1 MKNKNLKERVRRLK
15 NLPTQINDLLEKFP
29 VDIPEKYQKM
39 LLDKIFEDK
48 DLNNI
53 LEALEH
59 NRPPRF
65 VLIGRTGVGKSSLL
79 NAMFGTYLAEIS
91 DVEVGTVNTR
101 SFEYWEDKEKVL
113 EVLDTRGIG
122 ESEAG
127 SIKAED
133 QLKNDIEK
141 LNPDAILFLVR
152 AKDRSRID
160 KDIAELKEITAKL
173 NDSYPV
179 IAVSTQVDELEPSR
193 IKEPNKYP
201 AKKIKNIKQAE
212 KQLKRLLE
220 KNSVNYLDIVSVSSY
235 VEWGK
240 PNVDEPIYDLDYLN
254 EDEKEKLEIK
264 NDFRFQIDEL
274 IDKLANN
281 VELNTR
287 INLLLETKTELVVNE
302 LTDKIINAFATA
314 AFAIGANPI
323 PMSDLLLL
331 TPLQAVLVSI
341 IAYLSGRDLNY
352 ETSKEFLKAMGGNMV
367 AAKVFQQGAKFLNG
381 VFPGAGSGISAAI
394 ASSGTKLIGVAAKKY
409 FIDNVPKSKVKDYVE
424 KNKNKVKNKEKVI
437 ELQ

>member
-1 MKNKNLKERVRRLK
+1 MKNRDLKERVKRLK
-15 NLPTQINDLLEKFP
+15 NLPTQINDLLEMFP

-39 LLDKIFEDK
+39 LIDKIFEDQELK
-48 DLNNI
+48 NI
-53 LEALEH
+53 LDALEH

-127 SIKAED
+127 SIKAEE
-133 QLKNDIEK
+133 QLKSDINK

-193 IKEPNKYP
+193 IKEPNSYP
-201 AKKIKNIKQAE
+201 SKKIKNIQQAE
-212 KQLKRLLE
+212 KQLQRLLE
-220 KNSVNYLDIVSVSSY
+220 EHSVNYLDIVSVSSY
-235 VEWGK
+235 VEWGF
-240 PNVDEPIYDLDYLN
+240 PNVNDPIYDLDSLDKY
-254 EDEKEKLEIK
+254 EKEQLEIK

-281 VELNTR
+281 VELNAR
-287 INLLLETKTELVVNE
+287 INFFLETKTDKLVEE
-302 LTDKIINAFATA
+302 LTDKIIKAFASA
-314 AFAIGANPI
+314 AGAVGLNPI
-323 PMSDLLLL
+323 PVSDLLIL

-341 IAYLSGRDLNY
+341 IAYLSGRDFNY
-352 ETSKEFLKAMGGNMV
+352 ETSKEFIAAIGGNMV
-367 AAKVFQQGAKFLNG
+367 AAKVFQQGAKLLNG
-381 VFPGAGSGISAAI
+381 VLPGFGSGISATI
-394 ASSGTKLIGVAAKKY
+394 AYNGTKLIGVGAKKY
-409 FIDNVPKSKVKDYVE
+409 FLYNVPQSKVKDYVE
-424 KNKNKVKNKEKVI
+424 KNKNKVKKEKETI
-437 ELQ
+437 ELN

>member
-1 MKNKNLKERVRRLK
+1 MKNRDLKERVRRLK
-15 NLPTQINDLLEKFP
+15 NLPTQINDLLEMFP
-29 VDIPEKYQKM
+29 VDIPEKYRKM
-39 LLDKIFEDK
+39 LIDKIFEDQ
-48 DLNNI
+48 DLKNI
-53 LEALEH
+53 LDALEH

-127 SIKAED
+127 SIRAED
-133 QLKNDIEK
+133 QLKKDIEN

-193 IKEPNKYP
+193 IKEPNSYP
-201 AKKIKNIKQAE
+201 SKKIKNIQQAE
-212 KQLKRLLE
+212 KQLQRLLE
-220 KNSVNYLDIVSVSSY
+220 EHNVNYLDIVSVSSY
-235 VEWGK
+235 VEWGF
-240 PNVDEPIYDLDYLN
+240 PNVNDPIYDLDSLDKY
-254 EDEKEKLEIK
+254 EKEKLEIK

-281 VELNTR
+281 VELNAR
-287 INLLLETKTELVVNE
+287 INFFLETKTDNLVEELA
-302 LTDKIINAFATA
+302 DKIIKAFASA
-314 AFAIGANPI
+314 AGAVGLNPI
-323 PMSDLLLL
+323 PVSDLLIL

-341 IAYLSGRDLNY
+341 IAYLSGRDFDY
-352 ETSKEFLKAMGGNMV
+352 ETAKEFIAAIGGNMV
-367 AAKVFQQGAKFLNG
+367 AAKVFQQGAKLLNG
-381 VFPGAGSGISAAI
+381 LLPGVGSGISATI
-394 ASSGTKLIGVAAKKY
+394 AYSGTILIGTGAKKY
-409 FIDNVPKSKVKDYVE
+409 FLYNVPKSKVKDYIE
-424 KNKNKVKNKEKVI
+424 KNKNKVKKEKETI
-437 ELQ
+437 ELN